1 MYSIFMQDRESWTTG
16 SLVWHLSLRWRAGID
31 RALTP
36 LGLTHAQ
43 YSVLAPLH
51 TLVRAGDRPS
61 QRELAEQTGLQ
72 PIYISK
78 LVRALER
85 GGFVSSERDPRDAR
99 AVRLDL
105 TEQGHRIA
113 LRAKD
118 IVQRLDHE
126 NTRALRGKGDH
137 ELVELHRALS
147 ALLDATDAADE

>member
-16 SLVWHLSLRWRAGID
+16 ALVWHLSLRWRAGVD
-31 RALTP
+31 RALAH

-51 TLVRAGDRPS
+51 SLVRAGERPS

-85 GGFVSSERDPRDAR
+85 SGFVSSERDTRDAR

-105 TEQGHRIA
+105 TKEGHRTA
-113 LRAKD
+113 LQAKE
-118 IVQRLDHE
+118 IVRHLDHE
-126 NTRALRGKGDH
+126 NTRALGGEGGR
-137 ELVELHRALS
+137 EIAELHRALV